1 MGLLKSRGSGGN
13 FPSPGVFRMV
23 QTSDVSEDFGSLA
36 ERAFRSPTCGAP
48 GSGELRDVSRILSRW
63 NAIPQHVAPFMSFTI
78 DDAIRYRQRIAEIR
92 EQGRGLFASGSP
104 GIQAA
109 TNLCQSFETLTL
121 DLWHEILR
129 DTAPERVDR
138 LQKTC
143 AVIAV
148 GGTGRG
154 EVCPYSDIDILYLDG
169 GKSSEF
175 GEDQVRMSRACND
188 SWLDVSA
195 SIRTIPQCI
204 EFAKVDAKFATSLV
218 EARWL
223 WGSKAQFDK
232 LVRAFR
238 RQVVDRR
245 LRQFI
250 DEGVRT
256 RESEWKDG
264 RAVQELE
271 PDIKTS
277 SGGLRDLHL
286 IRWVGYATH
295 GVSDIDSLRMQG
307 ALDKDEALVLKQAW
321 EFLTW
326 LRISLH
332 YHHNQAEEKFSR
344 DEQLRVAQER
354 FYRDTDT
361 QRGVER
367 LMQEYFRHTT
377 QVASIARRFV
387 ARNRPRPLLAR
398 VRNYLVSHR
407 AEGVLQVGETVD
419 CTPHGLTV
427 VTRSLAS
434 VLRVYRLCA
443 SQGLLPSQALEDGL
457 KRAAAKLKGTVISST
472 EAGYFMDILKY
483 GRALPQILRSLLE
496 TEILDIVLPEFTRI
510 RCLMQ
515 FNPYHHF
522 TVDEHT
528 LRAVAVATRYPPDS
542 GPLVRQVYREL
553 HNRELLHLAILL
565 HDIGKG
571 FVEDH
576 CLVGQRIAADVG
588 TRLHLPQSQ
597 IDTLQFLVRWH
608 LEMADI
614 ALRRD
619 HTDEGQIMPFSQ
631 LCETPERLQL
641 LYALTV
647 ADVTAVGPGTWS
659 HWKALQLGEL
669 YDRSFVVLSGR
680 HYGEYE
686 AARLRQTTSEVGAI
700 LTQSDPA
707 IPRDWIESQLAGLSS
722 YYFTCTEAD
731 RVAADLRILH
741 RLSADEVIVDSVY
754 EPVTK
759 TEEYRIFTRNAKAAE
774 GCFHRLAGVLTALH
788 LEILS
793 AEITTTNTGAVIDS
807 FHVCDRDFE
816 GEPLAS
822 RREIVAR
829 TMRDMLLQHPPMEE
843 LFRKN
848 RRYGG
853 GRISTTESEMPTRVR
868 IDTTSS
874 DSRTILEVFA
884 HDRTGLLH
892 SVSQAIYDLRLSVEL
907 AKIATHLDQVL
918 DVFYVR
924 ELDGTRVT
932 GEARLAQIQSTLEAR
947 LIAFELDGWREF
959 A

>member
-1 MGLLKSRGSGGN
+1 M
-13 FPSPGVFRMV
+13 
-23 QTSDVSEDFGSLA
+23 A
-36 ERAFRSPTCGAP
+36 
-48 GSGELRDVSRILSRW
+48 
-63 NAIPQHVAPFMSFTI
+63 FTI

-92 EQGRGLFASGSP
+92 EQGRQLFISGSP
-104 GIQAA
+104 GIQTA
-109 TNLCQSFETLTL
+109 TFLCQSFEALTL

-129 DTAPERVDR
+129 DTAPDQVDR
-138 LQKTC
+138 LQQTC

-154 EVCPYSDIDILYLDG
+154 EVCPYSDVDILFLDG
-169 GKSSEF
+169 GTGSAF
-175 GEDQVRMSRACND
+175 GEIQTRMSRASND
-188 SWLDVSA
+188 SWLDLGA
-195 SIRTIPQCI
+195 SFRTIPQCI

-218 EARWL
+218 ESRLL
-223 WGSKAQFDK
+223 WGAKSQCDK
-232 LVRAFR
+232 LVRSFR
-238 RQVVDRR
+238 RQVIQRR

-250 DEGVRT
+250 DEGIHT

-271 PDIKTS
+271 PNIKTS

-286 IRWVGYATH
+286 IRWVGYATQ
-295 GVSDIDSLRMQG
+295 GVSDIDSLRMKG
-307 ALDKDEALVLKQAW
+307 ALDKDEALILKQAW

-332 YHHNQAEEKFSR
+332 YHHDHAEEKFSR

-354 FYRDTDT
+354 FYQDTDT

-367 LMQEYFRHTT
+367 LMQDYFRHTT

-387 ARNRPRPLLAR
+387 ARNRPRPLLGR
-398 VRNYLVSHR
+398 VKAYLVSHR
-407 AEGVLQVGETVD
+407 AEGVLHVGETID
-419 CTPHGLTV
+419 CTQHGLTA
-427 VTRSLAS
+427 VTRNLGSM
-434 VLRVYRLCA
+434 LRVYRLCA
-443 SQGLLPSQALEDGL
+443 SLGLQPSQALEDGL
-457 KRAAAKLKGTVISST
+457 KRGASKFKGSVLSST

-483 GRALPQILRSLLE
+483 GRALPLILRSMVE

-528 LRAVAVATRYPPDS
+528 IRAVAVSTHYPTDS
-542 GPLVRQVYREL
+542 GPLVQQVYREME
-553 HNRELLHLAILL
+553 NKALLHLALLL

-576 CLVGQRIAADVG
+576 CLVGERIAVTVG
-588 TRLHLPQSQ
+588 ERLCLPSPQV
-597 IDTLQFLVRWH
+597 DTLKFLIRWH

-614 ALRRD
+614 AFRRD
-619 HTDEGQIMPFSQ
+619 HTDEGEIVRFAQR
-631 LCETPERLQL
+631 CETPERLQM

-659 HWKALQLGEL
+659 HWKALQLGEF

-686 AARLRQTTSEVGAI
+686 ATRLRHTTSEVEAI

-707 IPRDWIESQLAGLSS
+707 ISRDWIESQLAGLSS

-759 TEEYRIFTRNAKAAE
+759 TVEYRIFTRNARTAE
-774 GCFHRLAGVLTALH
+774 GCFHRLAGVLTALRMS
-788 LEILS
+788 ILS
-793 AEITTTNTGAVIDS
+793 AEITTTQSGAVIDS
-807 FHVCDRDFE
+807 FHVRDRDFD
-816 GEPLAS
+816 GAPLAS
-822 RREIVAR
+822 RCESVAQ
-829 TMRDMLLQHPPMEE
+829 TMREMLFQHPPMEE

-848 RRYGG
+848 RQYGG
-853 GRISTTESEMPTRVR
+853 DRPAVTESEMPTRVR
-868 IDTTSS
+868 IDNTSS

-884 HDRTGLLH
+884 HDRTGLLY

-924 ELDGTRVT
+924 ELDGTRVM
-932 GEARLAQIQSTLEAR
+932 GEERLAQIQSTLEAR
-947 LIAFELDGWREF
+947 LIAFESNGWREF

>member
-1 MGLLKSRGSGGN
+1 MFADMR
-13 FPSPGVFRMV
+13 SPG
-23 QTSDVSEDFGSLA
+23 GLA
-36 ERAFRSPTCGAP
+36 NAVIEPYTEPPGCAP
-48 GSGELRDVSRILSRW
+48 QPRGPYM
-63 NAIPQHVAPFMSFTI
+63 AFTI
-78 DDAIRYRQRIAEIR
+78 DDAIRYRQRIAAIR
-92 EQGRGLFASGSP
+92 EQGRLLFVSGSP

-109 TNLCQSFETLTL
+109 TQLCQSFETLTL
-121 DLWHEILR
+121 DLWREILR
-129 DTAPERVDR
+129 DTAPERVER
-138 LQKTC
+138 IRSNC

-154 EVCPYSDIDILYLDG
+154 EVSPYSDVDILYLDG
-169 GKSSEF
+169 GQGKEF

-188 SWLDVSA
+188 AWLDVGA

-204 EFAKVDAKFATSLV
+204 EFAKIDSKFATSLV
-218 EARWL
+218 EARLL
-223 WGSKAQFDK
+223 WGSKPLFDK
-232 LVRAFR
+232 LVRTFR
-238 RQVVDRR
+238 KQVIQRR
-245 LRQFI
+245 LRPFI
-250 DEGVRT
+250 NDCVHT

-295 GVSDIDSLRMQG
+295 GVAEIDSLRMKG
-307 ALDKDEALVLKQAW
+307 ALGKDEALALKQAW

-326 LRISLH
+326 LRINLH
-332 YHHNQAEEKFSR
+332 YSHNQAEEKFSR

-354 FYRDTDT
+354 FYQDTDT

-387 ARNRPRPLLAR
+387 ARNRPQPLLSR
-398 VRNYLVSHR
+398 VKNYLVSHR

-419 CTPHGLTV
+419 CTPHGLSV

-434 VLRVYRLCA
+434 ILRVYRLCA
-443 SQGLLPSQALEDGL
+443 SQGLMPSQALEDGL
-457 KRAAAKLKGTVISST
+457 QRAATRFKGTPISAT

-483 GRALPQILRSLLE
+483 GRALSPILRSMVE

-528 LRAVAVATRYPPDS
+528 LRAVAVASHYPPDS
-542 GPLVRQVYREL
+542 GPLVRQVYREMP
-553 HNRELLHLAILL
+553 HKELLHLAIIL

-576 CLVGQRIAADVG
+576 CLVGERIAGDVG

-686 AARLRQTTSEVGAI
+686 ATRLRQTTAEVGTI
-700 LTQSDPA
+700 LTLSDPA

-741 RLSADEVIVDSVY
+741 RLSAEEVIVDSAY
-754 EPVTK
+754 ESVTK
-759 TEEYRIFTRNAKAAE
+759 TIEYRIFTRNARAAE

-793 AEITTTNTGAVIDS
+793 AEITTTRSGAVIDS
-807 FHVCDRDFE
+807 FHVRDRDFA
-816 GEPLAS
+816 GEPLPS
-822 RREIVAR
+822 RRETVTRA
-829 TMRDMLLQHPPMEE
+829 MRDMLLQHPLMEE

-848 RRYGG
+848 RRYGA
-853 GRISTTESEMPTRVR
+853 GRIPAAESEMPTRVR

-874 DSRTILEVFA
+874 DSRTIIEVFA
-884 HDRTGLLH
+884 HDRTGLLY
-892 SVSQAIYDLRLSVEL
+892 SVSRAIYDLRLSVEL

-924 ELDGTRVT
+924 ELDGSRVT
-932 GEARLAQIQSTLEAR
+932 GELRLAQIQSTLETR
-947 LIAFELDGWREF
+947 LVEFESNGWREF

>member
-1 MGLLKSRGSGGN
+1 
-13 FPSPGVFRMV
+13 
-23 QTSDVSEDFGSLA
+23 
-36 ERAFRSPTCGAP
+36 
-48 GSGELRDVSRILSRW
+48 
-63 NAIPQHVAPFMSFTI
+63 
-78 DDAIRYRQRIAEIR
+78 
-92 EQGRGLFASGSP
+92 
-104 GIQAA
+104 
-109 TNLCQSFETLTL
+109 
-121 DLWHEILR
+121 
-129 DTAPERVDR
+129 
-138 LQKTC
+138 
-143 AVIAV
+143 
-148 GGTGRG
+148 
-154 EVCPYSDIDILYLDG
+154 
-169 GKSSEF
+169 
-175 GEDQVRMSRACND
+175 
-188 SWLDVSA
+188 
-195 SIRTIPQCI
+195 
-204 EFAKVDAKFATSLV
+204 
-218 EARWL
+218 
-223 WGSKAQFDK
+223 
-232 LVRAFR
+232 
-238 RQVVDRR
+238 
-245 LRQFI
+245 
-250 DEGVRT
+250 
-256 RESEWKDG
+256 
-264 RAVQELE
+264 
-271 PDIKTS
+271 
-277 SGGLRDLHL
+277 
-286 IRWVGYATH
+286 
-295 GVSDIDSLRMQG
+295 
-307 ALDKDEALVLKQAW
+307 
-321 EFLTW
+321 
-326 LRISLH
+326 
-332 YHHNQAEEKFSR
+332 
-344 DEQLRVAQER
+344 
-354 FYRDTDT
+354 
-361 QRGVER
+361 
-367 LMQEYFRHTT
+367 
-377 QVASIARRFV
+377 
-387 ARNRPRPLLAR
+387 
-398 VRNYLVSHR
+398 
-407 AEGVLQVGETVD
+407 
-419 CTPHGLTV
+419 
-427 VTRSLAS
+427 
-434 VLRVYRLCA
+434 
-443 SQGLLPSQALEDGL
+443 
-457 KRAAAKLKGTVISST
+457 
-472 EAGYFMDILKY
+472 
-483 GRALPQILRSLLE
+483 
-496 TEILDIVLPEFTRI
+496 
-510 RCLMQ
+510 MQ

-680 HYGEYE
+680 HYGEYA
-686 AARLRQTTSEVGAI
+686 AARLRQTTAEVGAI
-700 LTQSDPA
+700 LTQSDSA

-759 TEEYRIFTRNAKAAE
+759 TVEYRIITRNAKAAE

-884 HDRTGLLH
+884 HDRTGLLY

-947 LIAFELDGWREF
+947 LIEFESDGWREF

>member
-1 MGLLKSRGSGGN
+1 MRGSG
-13 FPSPGVFRMV
+13 VWR
-23 QTSDVSEDFGSLA
+23 TLCESLN
-36 ERAFRSPTCGAP
+36 
-48 GSGELRDVSRILSRW
+48 LSRPEALP
-63 NAIPQHVAPFMSFTI
+63 NPVAPFMAFTI

-92 EQGRGLFASGSP
+92 QLGRLLYASGSP

-109 TNLCQSFETLTL
+109 TQLCQSFETLTL
-121 DLWHEILR
+121 DLWQEILR
-129 DTAPERVDR
+129 DTPPDRVERI
-138 LQKTC
+138 QTTC

-154 EVCPYSDIDILYLDG
+154 EVCPYSDVDILFLDG
-169 GKSSEF
+169 GLGKGF
-175 GEDQVRMSRACND
+175 GEVQSRMSRACND
-188 SWLDVSA
+188 SWLELGA
-195 SIRTIPQCI
+195 SIRTIPQCL
-204 EFAKVDAKFATSLV
+204 EFAKHDAKFATSLV
-218 EARWL
+218 EARLL
-223 WGSKAQFDK
+223 WGAKPLFDK

-238 RQVVDRR
+238 KQVIQRR
-245 LRQFI
+245 PRQFI
-250 DEGVRT
+250 DDCVRT

-271 PDIKTS
+271 PDIKNS

-295 GVSDIDSLRMQG
+295 GVADIDSLRMQG

-326 LRISLH
+326 LRINLH
-332 YHHNQAEEKFSR
+332 YHHHQAEEKFSR

-354 FYRDTDT
+354 FYHDTDT

-367 LMQEYFRHTT
+367 LMQEYFRHAT
-377 QVASIARRFV
+377 QVSSIARRFV
-387 ARNRPRPLLAR
+387 ARNRPQPLLAR
-398 VRNYLVSHR
+398 VKNYLVSHR

-419 CTPHGLTV
+419 CTSHGLSV

-434 VLRVYRLCA
+434 ILRVYRLCA
-443 SQGLLPSQALEDGL
+443 SQGLQPSQALEDGL
-457 KRAAAKLKGTVISST
+457 KRAATQFKGPPLSAT

-483 GRALPQILRSLLE
+483 GGALPQILRSMVE

-528 LRAVAVATRYPPDS
+528 IRAIAVVTHYPPDS
-542 GPLVRQVYREL
+542 GPLVQQVYREL
-553 HNRELLHLAILL
+553 ENKALLHLALLL

-576 CLVGQRIAADVG
+576 CLVGERIAVTVG
-588 TRLHLPQSQ
+588 QRLCLPSSQ
-597 IDTLQFLVRWH
+597 IDTLKFLIRWH

-614 ALRRD
+614 AFRRD
-619 HTDEGQIMPFSQ
+619 HTDEGEIVRFSQ
-631 LCETPERLQL
+631 RCETPERLQM

-659 HWKALQLGEL
+659 HWKALQLGEF

-686 AARLRQTTSEVGAI
+686 ATRLRQTTAEVGAI

-741 RLSADEVIVDSVY
+741 RLTAEEVIVDRAY
-754 EPVTK
+754 EPVTQ
-759 TEEYRIFTRNAKAAE
+759 TVEYRIFTRNARAAE

-788 LEILS
+788 MEILS
-793 AEITTTNTGAVIDS
+793 AEITTTKSGAVIDS
-807 FHVCDRDFE
+807 FHVRDRDFE
-816 GEPLAS
+816 GEPLPS
-822 RREIVAR
+822 RCDTVERNMRE
-829 TMRDMLLQHPPMEE
+829 MLLRHPPMEE

-853 GRISTTESEMPTRVR
+853 GRSSTAESEMPTRVR

-874 DSRTILEVFA
+874 DSRTVIEVFA
-884 HDRTGLLH
+884 HDRTGLLY

-924 ELDGTRVT
+924 EFDGSRVI
-932 GEARLAQIQSTLEAR
+932 GDARVSQIQATLETR
-947 LIAFELDGWREF
+947 LVEFESNGWLEF
-959 A
+959 S